1 METWMS
7 GLLLIYLTIGCL
19 ASLALGGTLALKY
32 GRHVYA
38 PAAAA
43 RGAREVA
50 VGQDALTLFVLCA
63 LTVVAW
69 LPLGLAYGW
78 IRVRKL
84 TSRQRSRENTLTPTI

>member
-1 METWMS
+1 MPE
-7 GLLLIYLTIGCL
+7 LLAVYLSIGCL
-19 ASLALGGTLALKY
+19 ASLALGGGLALKY
-32 GRHVYA
+32 RRHVYA
-38 PAAAA
+38 PAAAM
-43 RGAREVA
+43 RGVREVA

-84 TSRQRSRENTLTPTI
+84 TSRQRSRDNNPTPTL

>member
-1 METWMS
+1 MS
-7 GLLLIYLTIGCL
+7 ELLVMYLSIGCL
-19 ASLALGGTLALKY
+19 ASLALGTSLALKY
-32 GRHVYA
+32 RRHVYA
-38 PAAAA
+38 PAAAM
-43 RGAREVA
+43 RQAREVA

-84 TSRQRSRENTLTPTI
+84 TSRQRSRDNNPTPTL